1 MQHESQH
8 SVAMFRYFGQGAMQ
22 YLAPARPGR
31 VVADPI
37 RRPADMADMRAKE
50 MQALRMSQQLA
61 HAAPPPA
68 PSQRAAS
75 VRAAAA
81 CLLALLC
88 VLYSRGG
95 LNDW

>member
-1 MQHESQH
+1 MFQYFGLGEMQHLE
-8 SVAMFRYFGQGAMQ
+8 
-22 YLAPARPGR
+22 PARPGSAI
-31 VVADPI
+31 ADPI
-37 RRPADMADMRAKE
+37 RRPAVAADKRAKE
-50 MQALRMSQQLA
+50 MQNLRMSQQLA
-61 HAAPPPA
+61 QAAPPPA